1 LKFKLYIGIDWA
13 NDKHDLSTQLP
24 DGTRTFSVIK
34 SSPESID
41 TWLLDLHKRYKGKIA
56 IALELSK
63 GLIVYALQKYD
74 FVTLFPVKPLMLAR
88 YRQAFY
94 PSGAKDDPTDAEL
107 ALDLLLNYP
116 DKVKSFEQQSVL
128 TRKFAFLVEQ
138 HRRLLEDKRRF
149 ANRVID
155 NLKQYYPQP
164 LYWFSHRDS
173 VLFRDFLTKWPSLQ
187 KLKRSRENTV
197 RAFFHSYGGNAVT
210 LTEKQIDS
218 INAAIAL
225 TSDEAIIQTHQLT
238 TLTLVQQLRAA
249 VLSIRVFDA
258 EINTLFC
265 EVPDAPLFNS
275 LPGTGPCLAPRLF
288 VAFGEV
294 RERFNSAEEIQK
306 YAGIYYQ
313 QQ

>member
-1 LKFKLYIGIDWA
+1 
-13 NDKHDLSTQLP
+13 
-24 DGTRTFSVIK
+24 
-34 SSPESID
+34 
-41 TWLLDLHKRYKGKIA
+41 
-56 IALELSK
+56 
-63 GLIVYALQKYD
+63 
-74 FVTLFPVKPLMLAR
+74 M
-88 YRQAFY
+88 
-94 PSGAKDDPTDAEL
+94 
-107 ALDLLLNYP
+107 
-116 DKVKSFEQQSVL
+116 
-128 TRKFAFLVEQ
+128 
-138 HRRLLEDKRRF
+138 
-149 ANRVID
+149 
-155 NLKQYYPQP
+155 
-164 LYWFSHRDS
+164 
-173 VLFRDFLTKWPSLQ
+173 LFRDFLTKWPSLQ

-313 QQ
+313 QQRGKGNSDRKAVWALAFKWIRILYRCWKTKKL